1 MYRWLYLQKRW
12 PLISQ
17 PLSLLWIF
25 VLIWASARCIFPDYT
40 YPDSVLVRFALLFV
54 GAQICGILIPFI
66 NLPEMLG
73 MIGFG
78 VLFANMGL
86 ANFEGLSALETFLR

>member
-1 MYRWLYLQKRW
+1 MM
-12 PLISQ
+12 
-17 PLSLLWIF
+17 
-25 VLIWASARCIFPDYT
+25 
-40 YPDSVLVRFALLFV
+40 LLFV
-54 GAQICGILIPFI
+54 GAQLCGILITFV

-78 VLFANMGL
+78 IIYANVGW

>member
-1 MYRWLYLQKRW
+1 MSKRW

-17 PLSLLWIF
+17 PLGILWLF
-25 VLIWASARCIFPDYT
+25 FLIWACARCLFPEYT
-40 YPDSVLVRFALLFV
+40 YPDSVLVRMMLLFV
-54 GAQICGILIPFI
+54 GAQLCGILITFV

-78 VLFANMGL
+78 IIYANVGW